1 MDGLMMR
8 ALAGG
13 SVVMLLV
20 ACGGAGY
27 ALTVST
33 PKPTA
38 AKATTCDFRV
48 VNLSPSGGYEEIA
61 TLSPTG
67 DVAYDPVEFKRLV
80 QAQVCSIGGDVVVS
94 EVNGLAYVR
103 GTVLR
108 KTE

>member
-1 MDGLMMR
+1 MR
-8 ALAGG
+8 LVACSLVLA
-13 SVVMLLV
+13 SLV
-20 ACGGAGY
+20 ACGGPGY

-38 AKATTCDFRV
+38 AKAATCDFQV
-48 VNLSPSGGYEEIA
+48 VTLPPSRGYEEIA
-61 TLSPTG
+61 MLSPTG

-80 QAQVCSIGGDVVVS
+80 HAQVCSIGGDMVLS
-94 EVNGLAYVR
+94 EVNGLAYIR